1 MKKKFT
7 ARPCS
12 PKILNPFYDS
22 VLNKLKENDDR
33 ISCGVLS
40 KQEDFMQ
47 AITFLNFSYIEK
59 EMKLITTSTVNL
71 YFPFVLDIKKYNL
84 PEFKNIEKEFLN
96 ANGELDGKIIWEKFT
111 QLNEIKNFSKKAI
124 RRYKLNA
131 LMQFFTFTIFS
142 NETNQ
147 LTMGENL
154 YGFYYI
160 EDYSDFITDEG
171 KFNRQEFN
179 NQNSSQFF

>member
-1 MKKKFT
+1 M
-7 ARPCS
+7 
-12 PKILNPFYDS
+12 
-22 VLNKLKENDDR
+22 
-33 ISCGVLS
+33 
-40 KQEDFMQ
+40 
-47 AITFLNFSYIEK
+47 
-59 EMKLITTSTVNL
+59 
-71 YFPFVLDIKKYNL
+71 

-124 RRYKLNA
+124 HRYKLNA